1 MLTEAIILAAQ
12 AHEGQLDKG
21 GHPYIFHPLR
31 LMLQLESEKD
41 RIIAILHDVIE
52 DTDWTLD
59 KLREEGF
66 SEEIVSV
73 IDSLSRR
80 EEENYEEYI
89 GRLMRDPTACRIK
102 LLDLRDNRDL
112 TRIRVESADVRER
125 VKKYQRAQK
134 RIQEALAK
142 DPEQESTPQY

>member
-1 MLTEAIILAAQ
+1 MLTEAIILAAR

-89 GRLMRDPTACRIK
+89 GRLLLDPTACRIK
-102 LLDLRDNRDL
+102 LLDLRDNLDL

>member
-41 RIIAILHDVIE
+41 QIIAILHDVIE

-59 KLREEGF
+59 KLREKGF

-73 IDSLSRR
+73 IDCLSRR
-80 EEENYEEYI
+80 EEEDYEEYI
-89 GRLMRDPTACRIK
+89 DRLMLDSTACRIK
-102 LLDLRDNRDL
+102 LLDLRDNLDL
-112 TRIRVESADVRER
+112 TRIRGDSADARER

-142 DPEQESTPQY
+142 DPEQESTPL

>member
-1 MLTEAIILAAQ
+1 MLTEAIILAAR

-41 RIIAILHDVIE
+41 QIIAILHDVIE

-59 KLREEGF
+59 KLREKGF

-73 IDSLSRR
+73 IDCLSRR
-80 EEENYEEYI
+80 EEEDYEEYI
-89 GRLMRDPTACRIK
+89 DRLMLDSTACRIK
-102 LLDLRDNRDL
+102 LLDLRDNLDL
-112 TRIRVESADVRER
+112 TRIRGDSADARER

-142 DPEQESTPQY
+142 DPEQESTPL